1 MNIGKKRRKYKSSG
15 QILMIPTGDI
25 HPNPEQ
31 PRREI
36 SYERLLELAQSIDE
50 NGLLHPITVT
60 FIGDKPM
67 LVAGERRLRAAKIAG
82 MRDIPC
88 IEIEADESRAALL
101 TLIENI
107 QRENMNCFEEAE
119 GIRRLIMVHGLTQ
132 EEAANKL
139 GCAQSTVAN
148 RLRILRLTA
157 EEREVILKQGL
168 TERHARALLRIE
180 PGSKRWG
187 ALLRMAQAHLNVA
200 QSERLVDEL
209 LEDEQTA
216 EKHKRAL
223 PLVRD
228 VRLFLNT
235 VNNAIDTM
243 RRSGIEAKAE
253 KTETDE
259 YIEYLVRIP
268 KGRTM
273 AEAAVNRN
281 VPRDA
286 VNMEMRA
293 VMERAS
299 VGSNPN

>member
-1 MNIGKKRRKYKSSG
+1 MNIGKKRNKYKSNG

-25 HPNPEQ
+25 CLNPQQ

-50 NGLLHPITVT
+50 NGLLHPITIT
-60 FIGDKPM
+60 FIGNKPM
-67 LVAGERRLRAAKIAG
+67 LVAGERRLRAAIIAG
-82 MRDIPC
+82 MREIPC
-88 IEIEADESRAALL
+88 IEVEADESRAALL

-107 QRENMNCFEEAE
+107 QREDMNYFEEAE
-119 GIRRLIMVHGLTQ
+119 GIRRLIMVHGFTQ

-148 RLRILRLTA
+148 RLRILRLSQ
-157 EEREVILKQGL
+157 EEREVILKEGL
-168 TERHARALLRIE
+168 TERHARALLRLE
-180 PGSKRWG
+180 QGSKRWG

-209 LEDEQTA
+209 LEDEQIA
-216 EKHKRAL
+216 EKHKRPL

-228 VRLFLNT
+228 VRLFFNT

-268 KGRTM
+268 KGKTM
-273 AEAAVNRN
+273 AQAA
-281 VPRDA
+281 
-286 VNMEMRA
+286 E
-293 VMERAS
+293 S
-299 VGSNPN
+299 VKKSECTA

>member
-88 IEIEADESRAALL
+88 IEVEADESRAALL

-148 RLRILRLTA
+148 RLRILRLSP
-157 EEREVILKQGL
+157 EEREVILKEGL

-187 ALLRMAQAHLNVA
+187 ALLRMAQSHLNVA

-209 LEDEQTA
+209 LQDEQTE

-273 AEAAVNRN
+273 AEAAVNKN
-281 VPRDA
+281 IPRDA